1 MNLSLKAKWTIS
13 IAVSVGLSLLILG
26 FFTLSITKQ
35 QLKTELLNNVEQNLT
50 SQRVLVKSKIDDY
63 FSTIENQL
71 LVMAKSEQTIQAT
84 KSFASAFYQYEN
96 QYEDSKNRSDVK
108 GYYDKEF
115 GRVYA
120 GKNDANINSAQLI
133 APLSERA
140 AALQADYI
148 ARNKFELGAKDSL
161 NATGSGQAYDDAHGQ
176 YHPDFAS
183 FVNTFGY
190 YDLFIVDAEQGN
202 VIYSVF
208 KEVDFATNLND
219 GSFKLSGL
227 ANAFKQGAKI
237 SDGEFF
243 LTDFESY
250 KPSYEAPAGFI
261 STPIYDGSRLLA
273 VLIYQMPIDTINQ
286 IMIQNAKW
294 VDNGFGESGEVY
306 LVGADE
312 TLRSESRFYVESP
325 SAYGDLMKSL
335 NVPEIDKILSQETT
349 VTIQNVNSSSAKQA
363 LSGNSG
369 FDIIEDYRGVKVLS
383 SYSPVVFGN
392 LKWAILAEIDEEEAF
407 SSINELEKTMT
418 TSTLAGVVVLT
429 TVFSILSMI
438 LAAKL
443 IKPLVEIGEYF
454 KKLNSGSADLTYAIP
469 DSPTPEVNA
478 ISHSFNTFVNRLR
491 EIIDEVKSNSLIV
504 ASASEEL
511 SVSTGQSSN
520 AAQEQ
525 LKQAKD
531 VKEAIREFSLSIES
545 VSEHSQNASEGMS
558 DAKLRTAED
567 RDLSAKASDNINKL
581 VAEVNESASTI
592 AHLKDEVQ
600 NINDVLVVINGI
612 ADQTNLLALNAA
624 IEAARAGEHGRGFSV
639 VADEVR
645 TLASSTQKST
655 IDIQDKIKTLTT
667 VAENAVNSMER
678 ASNSATQ
685 GVELVESVSSGLNNI
700 SKNIE
705 SLATINH
712 QVATA
717 SGEQKTASQIINAN
731 VGKVSDASEQLSGAA
746 LESKQAAQELANVS
760 NNLQQLV
767 SGFKTINE

>member
-1 MNLSLKAKWTIS
+1 
-13 IAVSVGLSLLILG
+13 
-26 FFTLSITKQ
+26 
-35 QLKTELLNNVEQNLT
+35 
-50 SQRVLVKSKIDDY
+50 
-63 FSTIENQL
+63 
-71 LVMAKSEQTIQAT
+71 
-84 KSFASAFYQYEN
+84 
-96 QYEDSKNRSDVK
+96 
-108 GYYDKEF
+108 
-115 GRVYA
+115 
-120 GKNDANINSAQLI
+120 
-133 APLSERA
+133 
-140 AALQADYI
+140 
-148 ARNKFELGAKDSL
+148 
-161 NATGSGQAYDDAHGQ
+161 
-176 YHPDFAS
+176 
-183 FVNTFGY
+183 
-190 YDLFIVDAEQGN
+190 
-202 VIYSVF
+202 
-208 KEVDFATNLND
+208 
-219 GSFKLSGL
+219 
-227 ANAFKQGAKI
+227 
-237 SDGEFF
+237 
-243 LTDFESY
+243 
-250 KPSYEAPAGFI
+250 
-261 STPIYDGSRLLA
+261 
-273 VLIYQMPIDTINQ
+273 
-286 IMIQNAKW
+286 
-294 VDNGFGESGEVY
+294 

-531 VKEAIREFSLSIES
+531 VKES